1 MCSSETIIL
10 KEEKRS
16 SIMAV
21 QMNNLRSLIGTR
33 RMCKVPNAR
42 IKELCEVTK
51 GLMKMFSDGSAM
63 WTEWRMIGSPRE
75 SM

>member
-21 QMNNLRSLIGTR
+21 QMDNLRAL
-33 RMCKVPNAR
+33 NAR
-42 IKELCEVTK
+42 VREMCGVAK
-51 GLMKMFSDGSAM
+51 LMD
-63 WTEWRMIGSPRE
+63 
-75 SM
+75 